1 MRQSSS
7 SETHGAGFR
16 RRAADRACRDR
27 AFRDATP
34 FGSRFSARE
43 VARDRRADG
52 FLRVPL

>member
-7 SETHGAGFR
+7 FGTHGAGFR